1 MLLKDFIRE
10 STASLCELYPE
21 AEARSIVLQLCQERL
36 GVQSYTHIVDP
47 SFEIPARITPSEGNG
62 LPMEEQL
69 MTDMRRL
76 QTGEPLQYVLGYA
89 EFCGRR
95 FKVDSRVLIPRPETK
110 LLVEEALKFARSLNH
125 PARILDLC
133 TGSGCIAW
141 TLALEL
147 PDSEVVAVDVS
158 EDALA
163 VARSQFPE
171 SADRVRF
178 IRADVLAPERELPLF
193 RVALQPVPGKCSTKS
208 NSVPSEY
215 DLIVS
220 NPPYIMNNQKA
231 EMRRNVLDFEPDL
244 ALFVPDDD
252 PLLFYRAISDIS
264 GNVLAPGGMG
274 LVEINDALP
283 DETVKVYVSGGYS
296 NVKLIKDFADRPRLV
311 AYSAK

>member
-10 STASLCELYPE
+10 NTASLCDLYPE
-21 AEARSIVLQLCQERL
+21 AEARSIVMRLCEERL
-36 GVQSYTHIVDP
+36 GVHSYTHIVDP
-47 SFEIPARITPSEGNG
+47 SYI
-62 LPMEEQL
+62 LPQEEQL
-69 MTDMRRL
+69 REDMRRL
-76 QTGEPLQYVLGYA
+76 QTGEPLQYVLGFV

-95 FKVDSRVLIPRPETK
+95 FKVDCRVLIPRPETE
-110 LLVEEALKFARSLNH
+110 LLVEEALKFARSLDH

-147 PDSEVVAVDVS
+147 PDSEVVAVDIS

-171 SADRVRF
+171 SSDRVRF
-178 IRADVLAPERELPLF
+178 VQADILKLQQYLP
-193 RVALQPVPGKCSTKS
+193 AAG
-208 NSVPSEY
+208 Y

-220 NPPYIMNNQKA
+220 NPPYIMNSQKT

-252 PLLFYRAISDIS
+252 PLLFYRAIAGIS
-264 GNVLAPGGMG
+264 GNVLASGGMG
-274 LVEINDALP
+274 LVEINDVLP
-283 DETVKVYVSGGYS
+283 DETVDVYVSGGYS
-296 NVKLIKDFADRPRLV
+296 NIKLIKDFADRPRLV

>member
-1 MLLKDFIRE
+1 MLLAEFIRE
-10 STASLCELYPE
+10 STAALCDLYPE
-21 AEARSIVLQLCQERL
+21 AEAHSIVLRLCEERL

-47 SFEIPARITPSEGNG
+47 AFEIEP
-62 LPMEEQL
+62 LEE
-69 MTDMRRL
+69 DMMRL
-76 QTGEPLQYVLGYA
+76 RAGEPLQYVLGYA
-89 EFCGRR
+89 DFCGRR
-95 FKVDSRVLIPRPETK
+95 FKVDRRVLIPRPETES
-110 LLVEEALKFARSLNH
+110 LVEEALRFTRGLGR

-163 VARSQFPE
+163 VARTQFPE
-171 SADRVRF
+171 FADRVKF
-178 IRADVLAPERELPLF
+178 VQTDI
-193 RVALQPVPGKCSTKS
+193 LQLQRGGTAG
-208 NSVPSEY
+208 Y

-220 NPPYIMNNQKA
+220 NPPYIMNRQKA

-252 PLLFYRAISDIS
+252 PLVFYRAIAGIS
-264 GNVLAPGGMG
+264 GKMLASGGMG

-283 DETVKVYVSGGYS
+283 EETVDVYVSAGYS

-311 AYSAK
+311 AYFSK

>member
-10 STASLCELYPE
+10 NTASLCDLYPE
-21 AEARSIVLQLCQERL
+21 AEARSIVMRLCEERL
-36 GVQSYTHIVDP
+36 GVHSYSHIVDP
-47 SFEIPARITPSEGNG
+47 SYI
-62 LPMEEQL
+62 LPQEAQL
-69 MTDMRRL
+69 REDMRRL
-76 QTGEPLQYVLGYA
+76 QTGEPLQYVLGFV

-95 FKVDSRVLIPRPETK
+95 FKVDGRVLIPRPETE
-110 LLVEEALKFARSLNH
+110 LLVEEALKFARSLDH

-147 PDSEVVAVDVS
+147 PDSEVVAVDIS

-178 IRADVLAPERELPLF
+178 VQADILKLQQYLP
-193 RVALQPVPGKCSTKS
+193 AAG
-208 NSVPSEY
+208 Y

-220 NPPYIMNNQKA
+220 NPPYIMNSQKT

-252 PLLFYRAISDIS
+252 PLLFYRAIAGIS
-264 GNVLAPGGMG
+264 GNVLASGGMG
-274 LVEINDALP
+274 LVEINDVLP
-283 DETVKVYVSGGYS
+283 DETVDVYVSGGYS
-296 NVKLIKDFADRPRLV
+296 NIKLIKDFADRPRLV

>member
-10 STASLCELYPE
+10 NTASLCDLYPE
-21 AEARSIVLQLCQERL
+21 AEARSIVMRLCEERL
-36 GVQSYTHIVDP
+36 GVHSYSHIVDP
-47 SFEIPARITPSEGNG
+47 SYI
-62 LPMEEQL
+62 LPQEEQL
-69 MTDMRRL
+69 REDMRRL
-76 QTGEPLQYVLGYA
+76 QTGGPLQYVLGFV

-95 FKVDSRVLIPRPETK
+95 FKVDGRVLIPRPETE
-110 LLVEEALKFARSLNH
+110 LLVEEALKFARSLDH

-147 PDSEVVAVDVS
+147 PDSEVVAVDIS

-178 IRADVLAPERELPLF
+178 VQADILKLQQYLP
-193 RVALQPVPGKCSTKS
+193 AAG
-208 NSVPSEY
+208 Y

-220 NPPYIMNNQKA
+220 NPPYIMNSQKT

-252 PLLFYRAISDIS
+252 PLLFYRAIAGIS
-264 GNVLAPGGMG
+264 GNVLASGGMG
-274 LVEINDALP
+274 LVEINDVLP
-283 DETVKVYVSGGYS
+283 DETVDVYVSGGYS
-296 NVKLIKDFADRPRLV
+296 NIKLIKDFADRPRLV

>member
-10 STASLCELYPE
+10 NTASLCDLYPE
-21 AEARSIVLQLCQERL
+21 AEARSIVMRLCEERL
-36 GVQSYTHIVDP
+36 GVHSYTHIVDP
-47 SFEIPARITPSEGNG
+47 SYI
-62 LPMEEQL
+62 LLQEEQL
-69 MTDMRRL
+69 REDMRRL
-76 QTGEPLQYVLGYA
+76 QTGEPLQYVLGFV

-95 FKVDSRVLIPRPETK
+95 FKVDGRVLIPRPETE
-110 LLVEEALKFARSLNH
+110 LLVEEALKFARSLDH

-147 PDSEVVAVDVS
+147 PDSEVFAVDIS

-178 IRADVLAPERELPLF
+178 VQADILKLQQYLP
-193 RVALQPVPGKCSTKS
+193 AAG
-208 NSVPSEY
+208 Y

-220 NPPYIMNNQKA
+220 NPPYIMNSQKT

-252 PLLFYRAISDIS
+252 PLLFYRAIAGIS
-264 GNVLAPGGMG
+264 GNVLASGGMG
-274 LVEINDALP
+274 LVEINDVLP
-283 DETVKVYVSGGYS
+283 DETVDVYVSGGYS
-296 NVKLIKDFADRPRLV
+296 NIKLIKDFADRPRLV

>member
-10 STASLCELYPE
+10 STASLCDLYPE
-21 AEARSIVLQLCQERL
+21 AEARSIVMRLCEERL
-36 GVQSYTHIVDP
+36 GVHSYTHIVDP
-47 SFEIPARITPSEGNG
+47 SYILTQ
-62 LPMEEQL
+62 EEQL
-69 MTDMRRL
+69 REDMRRL
-76 QTGEPLQYVLGYA
+76 QTGDPLQYVLGFA

-95 FKVDSRVLIPRPETK
+95 FKVDGRVLIPRPETE

-178 IRADVLAPERELPLF
+178 IRADILKLQQGDTALLHAASQAVPAKYSAEQYLP
-193 RVALQPVPGKCSTKS
+193 AAG
-208 NSVPSEY
+208 Y

-283 DETVKVYVSGGYS
+283 DETVDVYVPGGYS
-296 NVKLIKDFADRPRLV
+296 NIKLIKDFADRPRLV
-311 AYSAK
+311 AYFAK

>member
-10 STASLCELYPE
+10 NTASLCDLYPE
-21 AEARSIVLQLCQERL
+21 AEARSIVMRLCEERL
-36 GVQSYTHIVDP
+36 GVHSYTHIVDP
-47 SFEIPARITPSEGNG
+47 SYI
-62 LPMEEQL
+62 LPQEEQL
-69 MTDMRRL
+69 REDMRRL
-76 QTGEPLQYVLGYA
+76 QTGEPLQYVLGFV

-95 FKVDSRVLIPRPETK
+95 FKVDGRVLIPRPETE
-110 LLVEEALKFARSLNH
+110 LLVEEALKFARSLDH

-147 PDSEVVAVDVS
+147 PDSEVVAVDIS

-178 IRADVLAPERELPLF
+178 VQADILKLQQYLP
-193 RVALQPVPGKCSTKS
+193 AAG
-208 NSVPSEY
+208 Y

-220 NPPYIMNNQKA
+220 NPPYIMNSQKT

-252 PLLFYRAISDIS
+252 PLLFYRAIAGIS
-264 GNVLAPGGMG
+264 GNVLASGGMG
-274 LVEINDALP
+274 LVEINDVLP
-283 DETVKVYVSGGYS
+283 DETVDVYVSGGYS
-296 NVKLIKDFADRPRLV
+296 NIKLIKDFAERPRLV

>member
-10 STASLCELYPE
+10 NTASLCDLYPE
-21 AEARSIVLQLCQERL
+21 AEARSIVMRLCEERL
-36 GVQSYTHIVDP
+36 GVHSYTHIVDP
-47 SFEIPARITPSEGNG
+47 SYILTQ
-62 LPMEEQL
+62 EEQL
-69 MTDMRRL
+69 KEDIRRL
-76 QTGEPLQYVLGYA
+76 QTGEPLQYVLGFV

-95 FKVDSRVLIPRPETK
+95 FKVDGRVLIPRPETE
-110 LLVEEALKFARSLNH
+110 LLVEEALKFARSLDH

-147 PDSEVVAVDVS
+147 PDSEVVAVDIS

-178 IRADVLAPERELPLF
+178 VQADILKLQQYLP
-193 RVALQPVPGKCSTKS
+193 AAG
-208 NSVPSEY
+208 Y

-220 NPPYIMNNQKA
+220 NPPYIMNSQKT

-252 PLLFYRAISDIS
+252 PLLFYRAIAGIS
-264 GNVLAPGGMG
+264 GNVLASGGMG
-274 LVEINDALP
+274 LVEINDVLP
-283 DETVKVYVSGGYS
+283 DETVDVYVSGGYS
-296 NVKLIKDFADRPRLV
+296 NIKLIKDFADRPRLV

>member
-10 STASLCELYPE
+10 NTASLCDLYPE
-21 AEARSIVLQLCQERL
+21 AEARSIVMRLCEERL
-36 GVQSYTHIVDP
+36 GVHSYTHIVDP
-47 SFEIPARITPSEGNG
+47 SYI
-62 LPMEEQL
+62 LPQEEQL
-69 MTDMRRL
+69 REDMWRL
-76 QTGEPLQYVLGYA
+76 QTGEPLQYVLGFV

-95 FKVDSRVLIPRPETK
+95 FKVDGRVLIPRPETE
-110 LLVEEALKFARSLNH
+110 LLVEEALKFARSLDH

-147 PDSEVVAVDVS
+147 PDSEVVAVDIS

-178 IRADVLAPERELPLF
+178 VQADILKLQQYLP
-193 RVALQPVPGKCSTKS
+193 AAG
-208 NSVPSEY
+208 Y

-220 NPPYIMNNQKA
+220 NPPYIMNSQKT

-252 PLLFYRAISDIS
+252 PLLFYRAIAGIS
-264 GNVLAPGGMG
+264 GNVLASGGMG
-274 LVEINDALP
+274 LVEINDVLP
-283 DETVKVYVSGGYS
+283 DETVDVYVSGGYS
-296 NVKLIKDFADRPRLV
+296 NIKLIKDFADRPRLV